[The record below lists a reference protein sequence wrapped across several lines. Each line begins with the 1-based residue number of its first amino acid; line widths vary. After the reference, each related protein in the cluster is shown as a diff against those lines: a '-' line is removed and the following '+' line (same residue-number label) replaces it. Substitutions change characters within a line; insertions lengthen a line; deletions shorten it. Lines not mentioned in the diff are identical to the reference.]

1 MDIDFTMKSND
12 EVNMYRSLTFIRP
25 PKYIAGF
32 LLSGIIALLLV
43 ACGGGTSGT
52 QATASP
58 TVVQVNGFGTA
69 ANHVHSL
76 LALPPNVLVMATHYG
91 LFRSQNGG
99 TSWEKVAG
107 GSNQLMEGLM
117 TYSLT
122 YSSLNPQRLYVLTQ
136 PAVLPHTGTVGLY
149 TSADQGKTWKLS
161 IASASITSRT
171 IFVVAPGNDT
181 PDEVYVYLS
190 ELGPLGLKRSL
201 DNGQHF
207 TSTGTLPF
215 GMIFGVLA
223 IPGAPGHLLA
233 YSSDGMAYSTDGGIH
248 WEVIKNIS
256 SSVNDGTTAGPHS
269 PIYASGDAGI
279 YSSSDGG
286 KTFKLVYTQA
296 SFASLTASPA
306 QPQVIYGKTGTSVY
320 RSDDGGHSWNTLP
333 HISGN
338 LAVLSA
344 DPMNASSVYLSL
356 SYPTALYRFSQ
367 DSNNWL
373 SLTPQT

>member
-1 MDIDFTMKSND
+1 MF
-12 EVNMYRSLTFIRP
+12 RSQASSRLRNF
-25 PKYIAGF
+25 F
-32 LLSGIIALLLV
+32 VSSLLLSILTSLLL
-43 ACGGGTSGT
+43 ACGGG
-52 QATASP
+52 ASSSTPTTNP
-58 TVVQVNGFGTA
+58 TVVKVNGFGSA

-76 LALPPNVLVMATHYG
+76 VALAPHVLVMATHYG
-91 LFRSQNGG
+91 LFRSQDAG
-99 TSWEKVAG
+99 TSWQEVAG
-107 GSNQLMEGLM
+107 GKNQRMSGLM

-122 YSSLNPQRLYVLTQ
+122 YSPLNPQRLYVLTQ
-136 PAVLPHTGTVGLY
+136 PAVIPHTGTVGLY
-149 TSADQGKTWKLS
+149 TSADEGRTWKLS
-161 IASASITSRT
+161 IAAASITTRT

-181 PDEVYVYLS
+181 ADEVYVYLS

-215 GMIFGVLA
+215 GAIFGVLA

-233 YSSDGMAYSTDGGIH
+233 YSSDGMAYSADGGIH
-248 WEVIKNIS
+248 WQVMKNIS
-256 SSVNDGTTAGPHS
+256 SSINIVTTAGPHH

-279 YSSSDGG
+279 YSSNDGG
-286 KTFKLVYTQA
+286 KTFQLVYTQA
-296 SFASLTASPA
+296 SFASLTASST

-344 DPMNASSVYLSL
+344 DPTNALNVYLSL
-356 SYPTALYRFSQ
+356 SYPTALYRFIQNSK
-367 DSNNWL
+367 DWL